1 MIFAILVFP
10 PIQSYPYFK
19 TVGSAPTGA
28 TQGPQEAEPFLC
40 CTFVSPDESLYHNIS
55 GTHTYNGGGWGG
67 GGGLQNIQLKM
78 QQTNDVKF
86 IWKIKQRSADRKEK
100 FSHIKKIII
109 FVTDVTFA
117 GDLRDEE

>member
-55 GTHTYNGGGWGG
+55 GTPTYNGGGGG
-67 GGGLQNIQLKM
+67 AYADHSVENATDSNYG
-78 QQTNDVKF
+78 KF
-86 IWKIKQRSADRKEK
+86 I
-100 FSHIKKIII
+100 
-109 FVTDVTFA
+109 
-117 GDLRDEE
+117 